1 MIIRQSNHANRD
13 IGLNTIDTEMRGWV
27 VGIGSHHKTMQC
39 SVNRHHLFDTVSSD
53 PIRSITNFIIIYY
66 HYPYS
71 NCTWTETG

>member
-1 MIIRQSNHANRD
+1 MFITMIIRQSNHANRD

-53 PIRSITNFIIIYY
+53 PIVPSMYDDVHGLIIIMQYY
-66 HYPYS
+66 
-71 NCTWTETG
+71 